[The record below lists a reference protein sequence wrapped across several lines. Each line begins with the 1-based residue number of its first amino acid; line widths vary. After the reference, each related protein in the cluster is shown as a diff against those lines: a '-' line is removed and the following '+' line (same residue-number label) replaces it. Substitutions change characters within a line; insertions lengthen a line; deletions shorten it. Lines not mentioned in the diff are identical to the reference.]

1 MRKSYKYASI
11 VAALSVSG
19 LGGAALVLHDRNVQ
33 GTISDDVYWKKIA
46 SANKNSNALVTDNE
60 SVDDLISLAD
70 RINAEDS
77 SSILSKN
84 ATSLV
89 NKAQKSQNKTNLI
102 NPIVEKAVE
111 DTTNS
116 NKEDTQEDKNK
127 TQDTST
133 DKNDKSDEVIKE
145 GWNSDKTMYY
155 VDGSPITGLYTI
167 EGQEYYFDEK
177 GKIYTGFLDVEDEDG
192 IGETVYYK
200 NGIKC
205 YKRTKIDGDYYYF
218 DSENG
223 YMVIY
228 EWVGDRFYNEDG
240 KEIHGLYTIDDKQY
254 YFYNDGKLAVGSH
267 TETYNGHKIRCYS
280 NDDIEKDD
288 YGVKQYGIIE
298 VNGKTVKLDTV
309 TGGEYDGDW
318 KGNIYYDEDGE
329 TLSGKQTVAGRDL
342 YFKDNGEAVF
352 GWYVDSYN
360 NAYYTNPETGIQ
372 AFGLVEIIET
382 TDTGEN
388 TEDHIYYFDE
398 DTGISITAGWHK
410 GSDMGQL
417 NGKIY
422 FVAQKGKAPY
432 LATGRTEIDGKA
444 YYFGEDSGMLQINMR
459 GNYFTDEN
467 GVIQTGEQ
475 EVDGKKVFYDDN
487 GELVNGWY
495 TKDGKTYYYGT
506 NGKAKGEV
514 TIDGVKFEFD
524 EETGELLSKGFIDGL
539 YINDDGSIFYG
550 LKEIDG
556 NTYYFDVNKGGK
568 YATGTVIIPKEYSVS
583 GKTTTQYFDE
593 NGHQVLGF
601 VTINGSTYWFDK
613 TQGRV
618 TNTIITTNGN
628 KYYFAEDG
636 RLFKN
641 GTRKIDN
648 NSKKITSDE
657 NGVVTKI
664 ESMGIENP
672 MLPANDS
679 FEWHAASEYET
690 HSGNPFTS
698 PWCTWWAWNR
708 FYEIYGYSPGTHG
721 NGCTNADELLAAHPD
736 KFQKSDT
743 LVAGAMFS
751 VQPFGT
757 GASAT
762 AGHVGIIEKVDGDY
776 VYTSEGGYTSNGGMG
791 VGLKKYT
798 KAEFYATYSSVTIAA
813 PINN

>member
-46 SANKNSNALVTDNE
+46 SANKNSNALVADNE

-70 RINAEDS
+70 RINSEES

-84 ATSLV
+84 ATNLV
-89 NKAQKSQNKTNLI
+89 NKAQKRNDQSKLVSPTVQNT
-102 NPIVEKAVE
+102 VEEATKKD
-111 DTTNS
+111 DTKDEVK
-116 NKEDTQEDKNK
+116 KEDTSK
-127 TQDTST
+127 DTST
-133 DKNDKSDEVIKE
+133 DTDKETVVKE
-145 GWNSDKTMYY
+145 GWNLAKTMYY
-155 VDGSPITGLYTI
+155 VNGVPVTGLYTI
-167 EGQEYYFDEK
+167 EGQEYYFDDK
-177 GKIYTGFLDVEDEDG
+177 GVLYTGFLTVDDEDG
-192 IGETVYYK
+192 AEQTVYYK

-205 YKRTKIDGDYYYF
+205 YKRTKIGDDYYYF
-218 DSENG
+218 DSQNG
-223 YMVIY
+223 YQILY
-228 EWVGDRFYNEDG
+228 EWVGDRFYNEEG
-240 KEIHGLYTIDDKQY
+240 KEVHGLCTINDKQY
-254 YFYNDGKLAVGSH
+254 YFYNDGKLAVGFH

-298 VNGKTVKLDTV
+298 VNKKTVKLDTV
-309 TGGEYDGDW
+309 TGGEYDGEW
-318 KGNIYYDEDGE
+318 KNNTYYDEDGE
-329 TLSGKQTVAGRDL
+329 TLSGKQTIAGRDM
-342 YFKDNGEAVF
+342 YFKENGEAVF

-360 NAYYTNPETGIQ
+360 NAYYTTPDTGIQ
-372 AFGLVEIIET
+372 AFGLVEIVEQSS
-382 TDTGEN
+382 
-388 TEDHIYYFDE
+388 EDSEDSTSHIYYFDE

-410 GSDMGQL
+410 GSDIGQL

-422 FVAQKGKAPY
+422 FVAESGKAPY
-432 LATGRTEIDGKA
+432 LATGRTVIDGKA
-444 YYFGEDSGMLQINMR
+444 YYFDEETGVLQSNMR
-459 GNYFTDEN
+459 GDYYTDEN
-467 GVIQTGEQ
+467 GEIQTGEQ

-487 GELVNGWY
+487 GQLVNGWY

-506 NGKAKGEV
+506 NGKAKGKV
-514 TIDGVKFEFD
+514 TIDGIQFEFD

-539 YINDDGSIFYG
+539 YINDDGSIYYG
-550 LKEIDG
+550 LKEVDG
-556 NTYYFDVNKGGK
+556 NTYYFDKNKGGK
-568 YATGTVIIPKEYSVS
+568 YATGAVTIPKEYSVS
-583 GKTTTQYFDE
+583 GKATTQYFDE

-601 VTINGSTYWFDK
+601 ITISGSTYWYDK
-613 TQGRV
+613 NQGRV
-618 TNTIITTNGN
+618 YNTIITTEGK
-628 KYYFAEDG
+628 KYFFAEDG

-657 NGVVTKI
+657 NGVITKI

-690 HSGNPFTS
+690 HSGNPFAS

-721 NGCTNADELLAAHPD
+721 NGCTNVAELLAAHPD
-736 KFQKSDT
+736 KFKSSDT
-743 LVAGAMFS
+743 PVAGAMFS
-751 VQPFGT
+751 VQPFGS
-757 GASAT
+757 GASAS

-776 VYTSEGGYTSNGGMG
+776 IYTSEGGYTSSNGMG

-798 KAEFYATYSSVTIAA
+798 KAEFNAMYPTVTYAV
-813 PINN
+813 PIND